1 MTKKTISVLGG
12 GSWGT
17 VLANLAAKNN
27 NEVFLWMRDSETCR
41 SINEEKINFKYL
53 PHYSLEENL
62 YATTEIEKISSSD
75 IVIYCIPSDSL
86 REVVDESL
94 NHLKT
99 NSYLISAT
107 KGVEPGSFLLM
118 SQIVEDITKNNHKVG
133 VLSGPNLA
141 GEIAEEHLTGTVI
154 ASLHE
159 DLSSTLVDAYQTPFF
174 KVYVNSDPYGVE
186 LGGALKNIYALA
198 CGIAFGLN
206 SGENTIG
213 MIMTR
218 GLGEMSR
225 LAHKMGANP
234 MTFLGLSGVGDL
246 ITTCASPLSRNHKMG
261 ELLGQGHSVE
271 DAKSK
276 IGQAVEGLKTLEAV
290 KKKSLEVGITMPI
303 VDSLYSVIFEGVGFD
318 SIEKILG
325 NDQPK
330 DVEFLN

>member
-1 MTKKTISVLGG
+1 MV
-12 GSWGT
+12 
-17 VLANLAAKNN
+17 
-27 NEVFLWMRDSETCR
+27 
-41 SINEEKINFKYL
+41 
-53 PHYSLEENL
+53 
-62 YATTEIEKISSSD
+62 
-75 IVIYCIPSDSL
+75 
-86 REVVDESL
+86 
-94 NHLKT
+94 
-99 NSYLISAT
+99 
-107 KGVEPGSFLLM
+107 
-118 SQIVEDITKNNHKVG
+118 ITKNKHKVG

-198 CGIAFGLN
+198 CGIAIGLN

-303 VDSLYSVIFEGVGFD
+303 VDSLYSIIFEGVGFD

>member
-1 MTKKTISVLGG
+1 MNKKTISVLGG

-53 PHYSLEENL
+53 PNYSLEENL
-62 YATTEIEKISSSD
+62 YATTEIEQISSSD

-118 SQIVEDITKNNHKVG
+118 SQIVEEITKNKHKVG

-159 DLSSTLVDAYQTPFF
+159 DLSSALVDAYQTPFF

-246 ITTCASPLSRNHKMG
+246 ITTCAAPLSRNHKMG
-261 ELLGQGHSVE
+261 ELIGQGHSVE

-303 VDSLYSVIFEGVGFD
+303 VDSLYSVIFEGTGFD

>member
-1 MTKKTISVLGG
+1 MNKKTISVLGG

-271 DAKSK
+271 DAKSR

-303 VDSLYSVIFEGVGFD
+303 VDSLYSIIFEGVGFD